1 MFKFQFRFLYC
12 FLQKWSFADIFN
24 AVSNC
29 DGRESDAVK
38 LLALE
43 HKDETTVESALAA
56 VARGGDKIIFLSV
69 FVFFL
74 EINYLVIC
82 AFICCNAKKIVRAE
96 HGLDAAP
103 APKTRTSGENILRNV
118 VLLLHTIQS
127 TRQPISC
134 QCVGATSSDASGG
147 ASTRTRRSTSRT
159 RKDNAIVWKRSKS
172 LNSVVAFE

>member
-1 MFKFQFRFLYC
+1 MRCRIAMVAKVMPSSCSLSNTKTKRRLRARW
-12 FLQKWSFADIFN
+12 LQSLEVAI
-24 AVSNC
+24 
-29 DGRESDAVK
+29 K
-38 LLALE
+38 LF
-43 HKDETTVESALAA
+43 
-56 VARGGDKIIFLSV
+56 FLSV

-82 AFICCNAKKIVRAE
+82 AFICCNAKKIKIKKIVRAE